1 MIGLRSC
8 NSRFSLARIL
18 ALFLALSGVMNSAAF
33 AAESFVPPMPSD
45 PDKVEISLLTV
56 GRGPQVYALYGHT
69 IIRVIDPLSNLDVG
83 FNWGMFDFAGPAFM
97 WRFYAGD
104 LRYQLAVIDTP
115 TLLDQYRLVE
125 RRRVVEEPLNLSKN
139 QKMALM
145 RRLIWNAQPENLAY
159 QYNQFFD
166 NCSTK
171 PRDHI
176 DAVLGGKIKEHYG
189 DRPTP
194 ESFRQWIRFGAKP
207 VWWAYL
213 GLDILTNGRLDLPV
227 TAWQQMFLP
236 ENLRRYLRDM
246 PAYSDDGHSIPGQ
259 SLLGETTVL
268 VDYDEPS
275 PSMDPYFVVALMLAA
290 PMIGVGMT
298 VRHGLREST
307 IARTIGAMALV
318 FGTWSA
324 IWGTLLLAN
333 WVLSGY
339 TELKHSASLWVF
351 WPVDWY
357 FVAYGVKAL
366 RAGRRPPRKSFG
378 IYLSLAHLAG
388 LLILFLLWLA
398 GFVRQD
404 VLPLLAS
411 MGTMSMVFCWVF
423 FRLGMRGEYRNA

>member
-1 MIGLRSC
+1 
-8 NSRFSLARIL
+8 
-18 ALFLALSGVMNSAAF
+18 
-33 AAESFVPPMPSD
+33 
-45 PDKVEISLLTV
+45 
-56 GRGPQVYALYGHT
+56 
-69 IIRVIDPLSNLDVG
+69 
-83 FNWGMFDFAGPAFM
+83 
-97 WRFYAGD
+97 
-104 LRYQLAVIDTP
+104 
-115 TLLDQYRLVE
+115 
-125 RRRVVEEPLNLSKN
+125 
-139 QKMALM
+139 
-145 RRLIWNAQPENLAY
+145 
-159 QYNQFFD
+159 
-166 NCSTK
+166 
-171 PRDHI
+171 
-176 DAVLGGKIKEHYG
+176 
-189 DRPTP
+189 
-194 ESFRQWIRFGAKP
+194 
-207 VWWAYL
+207 
-213 GLDILTNGRLDLPV
+213 
-227 TAWQQMFLP
+227 
-236 ENLRRYLRDM
+236 
-246 PAYSDDGHSIPGQ
+246 
-259 SLLGETTVL
+259 
-268 VDYDEPS
+268 
-275 PSMDPYFVVALMLAA
+275 
-290 PMIGVGMT
+290 MIGVGMT